1 VRLSPHTSVHT
12 PDTRANLAAQFAQN
26 LARFRQGA
34 PLDGVVDLARG
45 Y

>member
-12 PDTRANLAAQFAQN
+12 PDTRANLAAQFASN
-26 LARFRQGA
+26 LERFRRGA
-34 PLDGVVDLARG
+34 PLADVVDTARG

>member
-12 PDTRANLAAQFAQN
+12 PDTRTNLATRFAQN
-26 LARFRQGA
+26 LARFRDGA
-34 PLDGVVDLARG
+34 PLADVIDPARG